1 MLTLVK
7 RIFGNRNYHKGE
19 HWWNDTWR
27 RARYFNATAIETLC
41 QFACNLHRAWFLL
54 SILWQL
60 LWRRWHGTNSTPMK
74 PCMSRMYK
82 DWERKKPSQNSQRT
96 KRFLEY
102 VTALHL
108 GPIPFTE
115 LLLHVLSIRSL
126 GYKYLS
132 DILNTMYI
140 SKVSAYE
147 PTLNECGALVTERQ
161 WIQQRVFHL
170 IYVKEYKMINI
181 LVCNNVILLRARVSL
196 IWHMSPCTHLP
207 TIQAPVSWRNIYF
220 SNAITI
226 NIITS
231 CSIHLSKFRFK
242 YHS

>member
-1 MLTLVK
+1 MQRL
-7 RIFGNRNYHKGE
+7 GE
-19 HWWNDTWR
+19 
-27 RARYFNATAIETLC
+27 
-41 QFACNLHRAWFLL
+41 
-54 SILWQL
+54 
-60 LWRRWHGTNSTPMK
+60 
-74 PCMSRMYK
+74 
-82 DWERKKPSQNSQRT
+82 KKTSQNSQRT

-108 GPIPFTE
+108 GPTSFTE

-126 GYKYLS
+126 GSKYLS

-140 SKVSAYE
+140 SKVSTYE
-147 PTLNECGALVTERQ
+147 RTLNQCGVLVTERQ

-207 TIQAPVSWRNIYF
+207 TIQPPVSWRKIYF
-220 SNAITI
+220 SNAITH